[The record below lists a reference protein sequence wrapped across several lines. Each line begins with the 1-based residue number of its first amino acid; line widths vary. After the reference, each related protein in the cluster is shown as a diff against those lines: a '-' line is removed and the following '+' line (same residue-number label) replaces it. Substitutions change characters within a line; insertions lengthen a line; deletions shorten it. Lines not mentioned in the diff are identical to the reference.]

1 MTHEDGI
8 AFCEKVMALLDSARF
23 TASYKHAVL
32 LAIIDL
38 CMEGVGEDGRTP
50 AALRG
55 KEVGRR
61 VFEIYW
67 RQARPLAGK
76 RLRQSTQRGDLVT
89 KIEQFKHS
97 NAIAPTLSLAEA
109 RSRYPLGVSG
119 LEKTI
124 VTTVIRMPL
133 PKLQRFGT
141 GAGAA
146 EDRFIY
152 EFHWADEVPA
162 RRVWAN
168 DFDDRLTFQGDASHW
183 LVTFSGL
190 LRPLIQQHWA
200 VFVAGRNRDH
210 LDDAYLHEFLFG
222 VSRASLQR
230 VRRPLA
236 KAQKDRCFYCRRRL
250 GSRIDVDHFLPWQRH
265 ADNDL
270 FNLVGTHPRCN
281 NAKRSALAAV
291 SPHLGRWT
299 ERIVEGSPPRR
310 ELEKATLSMTW
321 PRNPERTLNS
331 ARAMYL
337 WLPEDALLWSSDGK
351 FVRHDAGLARSL
363 LAPGHDPTTI
373 EPRRAAETPPPYGDP
388 PTVGEDH

>member
-1 MTHEDGI
+1 
-8 AFCEKVMALLDSARF
+8 MALLDSARF

-38 CMEGVGEDGRTP
+38 CIEGVDDGRQTP
-50 AALRG
+50 THLSG

-61 VFEIYW
+61 VLEIYW

-89 KIEQFKHS
+89 KIEQFKRSHG
-97 NAIAPTLSLAEA
+97 ITPTLPLAEA
-109 RSRYPLGVSG
+109 RPRHPVAVKD
-119 LEKTI
+119 LEKTV

-133 PKLQRFGT
+133 AKLQRFGT

-152 EFHWADEVPA
+152 EFGWMDEVPA
-162 RRVWAN
+162 RRVWAD
-168 DFDDRLTFQGDASHW
+168 DFDDRLTFRHAASHW

-200 VFVAGRNRDH
+200 LFVAARNKDQ

-230 VRRPLA
+230 IRLPLMN
-236 KAQKDRCFYCRRRL
+236 AQKGRCFYCRRRL
-250 GSRIDVDHFLPWQRH
+250 GSRVDVDHFLPWQRH
-265 ADNDL
+265 PDNDL
-270 FNLVGTHPRCN
+270 FNLVAAHPRCN

-291 SPHLGRWT
+291 SPHLGRWA
-299 ERIVEGSPPRR
+299 ERTSEGSRPRR
-310 ELEKATLSMTW
+310 ELEKATSSLAW
-321 PRNPERTLNS
+321 PKNPERTLNA

-337 WLPEDALLWSSDGK
+337 WLPEDALLWSIEGK
-351 FVRHDAGLARSL
+351 FVRHDAELARAL
-363 LAPGHDPTTI
+363 LTPSPGTPAMG
-373 EPRRAAETPPPYGDP
+373 PRKAAETPARYDDP
-388 PTVGEDH
+388 PTLKSHD